1 MLIQMDET
9 QIGTLEEVVR
19 FLSGTCQVQPLFQG
33 DKDAIYAW
41 IERILVRFGYMLIDR
56 KGKGVVLRYIMQLS
70 GYSRQQITRLISQ
83 YRESGHIRRRQRTV
97 KGFERKYT
105 PDDIQLLAMV
115 DRIVD
120 DVSGTT
126 TKAYCKRAYELFHDQ
141 RFIRLAD
148 ISVSHIYNLRGGK
161 VYQRVRR
168 KFTKTKGVKVNIGQ
182 RCKPDHSGEPGHLRV
197 DSVHQGDM
205 DGKKGVYHINAVDE
219 VTQWEIVVTV
229 EQISEQFMIPALKAL
244 LDQFPFVIKG
254 FHADNGSEYINR
266 HVAGLL
272 NTLMIRLTKSRPR
285 HSNDNALAESKN
297 NSVVRKTF
305 GYTHIPQKYAELME
319 EFNRKVLNPCLNF
332 HRPCHFPTVET
343 DSKGK
348 QKKRYHQKEM
358 MPPYEKLKS
367 LPNTRQYLKEHITFE
382 MLEAIAMKQSDMDAW
397 EQMQKARNNMF
408 DIIFKQPP
416 QVA

>member
-9 QIGTLEEVVR
+9 QIRTLKEVEK
-19 FLSGTCQVQPLFQG
+19 FLSGAVQTHPVFQG
-33 DKDAIYAW
+33 GKDAIYAW
-41 IERILVRFGYMLIDR
+41 IERTLVRFRYIQIN
-56 KGKGVVLRYIMQLS
+56 KNGKGIVRRYLIQLS

-83 YRESGHIRRRQRTV
+83 YRKSGHIRRRQRTV

-115 DRIVD
+115 DRLVD

-126 TKAYCKRAYELFHDQ
+126 TKAYCKRAYELFGDQ
-141 RFIRLAD
+141 RFVRLAG

-161 VYQRVRR
+161 IYQRVRR
-168 KFTKTKGVKVNIGQ
+168 TFTKTKGVKVNIGQ
-182 RCKPDHSGEPGHLRV
+182 RCKPHPNGEPGYLRV
-197 DSVHQGDM
+197 DSVHQGDK
-205 DGKKGVYHINAVDE
+205 DGKKGVYHINSVDE

-229 EQISEQFMIPALKAL
+229 EQINEQFMVPALTSL

-266 HVAGLL
+266 HVVKLL
-272 NTLMIRLTKSRPR
+272 NALMIRLSKSRPR

-305 GYTHIPQKYAELME
+305 GYTHIPQKHAELVE
-319 EFNRKVLNPCLNF
+319 EFNWKTLNPCLNF

-348 QKKRYHQKEM
+348 QKRRYYQKDM
-358 MPPYEKLKS
+358 MTPYEKLKS
-367 LPNTRQYLKEHITFE
+367 LPEAGGYLKEQITFE
-382 MLEAIAMKQSDMDAW
+382 MLEGTAMKQSDLEVW
-397 EQMQKARNNMF
+397 EQMQKSRTRLF
-408 DIIFKQPP
+408 DIIFEQS
-416 QVA
+416 QHVA